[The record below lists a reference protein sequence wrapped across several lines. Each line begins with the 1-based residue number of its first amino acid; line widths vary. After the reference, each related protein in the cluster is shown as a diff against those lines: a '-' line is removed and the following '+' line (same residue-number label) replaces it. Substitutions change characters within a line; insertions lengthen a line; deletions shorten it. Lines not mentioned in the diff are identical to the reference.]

1 MTIAKAISK
10 AMAVFDKAKPEG
22 SIRVAE
28 LWECSGS
35 GKKVSDADIHIS
47 YAINGDYSE
56 SDSNPFVVR
65 VRERDGKITAEIVD

>member
-28 LWECSGS
+28 LWECSGR
-35 GKKVSDADIHIS
+35 GKTVTDADIRIG
-47 YAINGDYSE
+47 YAIDGDYSE
-56 SDSNPFVVR
+56 SDKNPFVVR
-65 VRERDGKITAEIVD
+65 VRERDGKITAEVVD